1 MKDSDKAFVDYIIKI
16 MLLVTANVFAVV
28 QCVRG
33 NPDFQWIIASTIGV
47 LLNAPKYKTNKW
59 KNNEDMNFD
68 MVDSAS
74 KKKVSFCS
82 NI

>member
-16 MLLVTANVFAVV
+16 MLLITANVFAVV

-47 LLNAPKYKTNKW
+47 LLKAPKYKNKF
-59 KNNEDMNFD
+59 KTNEDLN
-68 MVDSAS
+68 VDSA
-74 KKKVSFCS
+74 
-82 NI
+82 